1 MSNPTD
7 PNFEQ
12 QPGQTDSQS
21 EAALTADQLAPV
33 EPEQPAAWSAPT
45 APVESTPPAEPAAPA
60 APAAPGFEAPQYA
73 PPVAPAASSY
83 QAPAAPAAPAYVAPA
98 APAYSAPAAPAYV
111 APAAPAYSAPAA
123 PAYAAPQQ
131 HGQAPAAAPTNTL
144 AIISM
149 ISSIVGL
156 LSWGLLS
163 ILGVILGHISMKQIK
178 QRGEGGRGMALAG
191 LIVGYVGI
199 GIYALVT
206 IIIVFSIIALA
217 AASNSYTY

>member
-45 APVESTPPAEPAAPA
+45 APVESTPPAAPA

-73 PPVAPAASSY
+73 PPVAPAAPSY
-83 QAPAAPAAPAYVAPA
+83 QAPA
-98 APAYSAPAAPAYV
+98 APAAPAYV

-131 HGQAPAAAPTNTL
+131 HGQAPAVAPTNTL